1 MDIGLFENYEDDGQ
15 LSLFGAEEPVP
26 EPETEG
32 GTDVRIRS
40 CSSCGRLLLVREDNG
55 SFFVSECN
63 SCGIIYRQKR

>member
-1 MDIGLFENYEDDGQ
+1 MDMRLFENYEDDGQ

-40 CSSCGRLLLVREDNG
+40 CSSCGKLLLVGEDNG
-55 SFFVSECN
+55 SFVSECN
-63 SCGIIYRQKR
+63 SCGIVYRQKK